1 MEILASTTGDNL
13 GTGTSELHMVS
24 GWLFD
29 AYAKNDKMV
38 LWIRQDDGNTI
49 RLEDEWS
56 HPIYVATNDNS
67 LFEEILGS
75 EDISGHV
82 LSSEIVPKYEK
93 LTDSQESMVLQLRL
107 TDSNN
112 ATKIASK
119 IEKNFRFGKIR
130 LYNVDVLPAQTYF
143 YEHGIFPTCYCNV
156 NSNKSGLD
164 WNVRDDVWSTD
175 YELPQFENIH
185 LTVFPKVAEGRIPRY
200 TDKIDHIEIQKY
212 LTDEIIRIEEESEI
226 DIVCKLMKQ
235 MDNTNADFVLTDDGD
250 SFTFPYLI
258 ERANT
263 NNIKLE
269 LGREKE
275 SGGLIK
281 PAKEGTSYF
290 SYGKI
295 FFKPSTVKLPGR
307 IHIDTDNSF
316 IMAESGLPGLYELAR
331 ICRMPFHTASRAS
344 IGKCMSSLQFYHA
357 DKKNVLIPWKP
368 TLAEHVKT
376 LDELLIADRGGMI
389 LEPRIGVH
397 ENVAELD
404 FVSLYP
410 TIMQKM
416 NISAE
421 TVFCQ
426 CCPDSKLQVPGLEN
440 YYRCEKR
447 KGLVPMALEILLSK
461 RKIYK
466 RLRNSTTDAK
476 LKEMY
481 NARQTALKWV
491 LVTSFGYLGFNN
503 AKFGRID
510 AHIAVCAFDRH
521 ILIRTIRTAE
531 QQGFKI
537 LHAIVDSIWVQKKAG
552 QRNARADDY
561 EILKQVIEKET
572 HFDISLEGIYK
583 WIAFVPSKSNDIVGV
598 PNRYFGVFEDGS
610 LKLRGIEA
618 RRHDTPIF
626 FSNYQ
631 QLILNILSEA
641 NTVGE
646 VKALF
651 PKIMDMFQRHQK
663 LLEERRVN
671 LENLAFTKRISK
683 NYDEYEDRN
692 TVENNA
698 ILKLSRGGKSLR
710 AGEILKYVITDYYRK
725 HSKKRSIPIEL
736 ANSHTEYD
744 VKRYCEILEDVTNT
758 VTEPFGLSL
767 KGNGAVQF

>member
-1 MEILASTTGDNL
+1 ML
-13 GTGTSELHMVS
+13 S

-38 LWIRQDDGNTI
+38 FWIRQSNGDTI
-49 RLEDEWS
+49 RIEDKWS
-56 HPIYVATNDNS
+56 HPIYVATDEDS
-67 LFEEILGS
+67 LFGEILES
-75 EDISGHV
+75 EDIAEQIS
-82 LSSEIVPKYEK
+82 SSEKVPKYEQ
-93 LTDSQESMVLQLRL
+93 LTDSKESMVLQLRL
-107 TDSNN
+107 KDSNK
-112 ATKIASK
+112 AKSVASK
-119 IEKNFRFGKIR
+119 IEKRFGFGKTR

-143 YEHGIFPTCYCNV
+143 YEHGIFPTCYCQIDMG
-156 NSNKSGLD
+156 KSGLK
-164 WNVRDDVWSTD
+164 WNLKDSVWSSD
-175 YELPQFENIH
+175 YELPHFQNIH
-185 LTVFPKVAEGRIPRY
+185 LTVVPTVAEGAIPRY
-200 TDKIDHIEIQKY
+200 TDKIDHVEIQKY
-212 LTDEIIRIEEESEI
+212 FTNEIIQIEDDSEA
-226 DIVCKLMKQ
+226 DIFFKLMKEIVKA
-235 MDNTNADFVLTDDGD
+235 NADFVLTDDGD

-258 ERANT
+258 ERANS
-263 NNIKLE
+263 NNIKLQ
-269 LGREKE
+269 LGREKDN
-275 SGGLIK
+275 GDLVK

-357 DKKNVLIPWKP
+357 DRKNVLIPWKP
-368 TLAEHVKT
+368 TLAEHVKS

-389 LEPRIGVH
+389 LEPRVGVY

-410 TIMQKM
+410 SIMQKM

-421 TVFCQ
+421 TIFCQ
-426 CCPDSKLQVPGLEN
+426 CCTDSKLLVPGLMN

-447 KGLVPMALEILLSK
+447 KGLVPTALEILLNK

-466 RLRNSTTDAK
+466 QLRNSATDAK

-510 AHIAVCAFDRH
+510 AHIAVCAFDRQ
-521 ILIRTIRTAE
+521 ILIQTMRTAE
-531 QQGFKI
+531 RQGFKI
-537 LHAIVDSIWVQKKAG
+537 LHAIVDSIWVQKNDGQKKAG
-552 QRNARADDY
+552 AQDY
-561 EILKQVIEKET
+561 GSLKESIEKEIN
-572 HFDISLEGIYK
+572 FDISLEGVYK

-631 QLILNILSEA
+631 QLILNMLSEA
-641 NTVGE
+641 DTVSE
-646 VKALF
+646 VKSMF
-651 PKIMDMFQRHQK
+651 PKIINIFQHHLK
-663 LLEERRVN
+663 LLKERRVN
-671 LENLAFTKRISK
+671 LNNLAFTKRISK
-683 NYDEYEDRN
+683 NHDEYEDRN
-692 TVENNA
+692 TVEHNA
-698 ILKLSRGGKSLR
+698 ILNLSKGGKSLR

-725 HSKKRSIPIEL
+725 YSKKRSVPIEL
-736 ANSHTEYD
+736 ANSHTRYD

-758 VTEPFGLSL
+758 VTEPFGMSV
-767 KGNGAVQF
+767 KGAAVIQF

>member
-1 MEILASTTGDNL
+1 
-13 GTGTSELHMVS
+13 MVS

-38 LWIRQDDGNTI
+38 FWIRQGNGNTI

-56 HPIYVATNDNS
+56 HPIYVATDDNS
-67 LFEEILGS
+67 LFEEILES
-75 EDISGHV
+75 KDITKHV

-93 LTDSQESMVLQLRL
+93 LTDSEESMVLQLRL
-107 TDSNN
+107 KDSNK
-112 ATKIASK
+112 ATKIASR
-119 IEKNFRFGKIR
+119 IEKKFRFGKIR

-143 YEHGIFPTCYCNV
+143 YEHGIFPTCYCHV
-156 NSNKSGLD
+156 NTDKTGLD
-164 WNVRDDVWSTD
+164 WDLRDDVWSTD

-185 LTVFPKVAEGRIPRY
+185 LRVFPKVAEGKIPRY
-200 TDKIDHIEIQKY
+200 TDRIDHIEIQKY
-212 LTDEIIRIEEESEI
+212 LTDEIIRIEDDCEI
-226 DIVCKLMKQ
+226 DIFCKLMKQ
-235 MDNTNADFVLTDDGD
+235 IANTNADFVLTDDGD

-258 ERANT
+258 ERANS
-263 NNIKLE
+263 NSIELE
-269 LGREKE
+269 LGREKDG

-357 DKKNVLIPWKP
+357 DRKNVLIPWKP
-368 TLAEHVKT
+368 TLAEHVKS
-376 LDELLIADRGGMI
+376 LEELLIADRGGMI

-410 TIMQKM
+410 SIMERK

-426 CCPDSKLQVPGLEN
+426 CCPDSKLQVPSLNN

-447 KGLVPMALEILLSK
+447 KGLVPTALEILLSK
-461 RKIYK
+461 RKMYK
-466 RLRNSTTDAK
+466 QLRNSAVDTQ
-476 LKEMY
+476 LREMY
-481 NARQTALKWV
+481 DARQTALKWV

-510 AHIAVCAFDRH
+510 AHIAVCAFDRQ

-531 QQGFKI
+531 EQGFKI
-537 LHAIVDSIWVQKKAG
+537 LHAIVDSIWVQKKGA
-552 QRNARADDY
+552 QKHARADDY
-561 EILKQVIEKET
+561 EVLKKAIENET
-572 HFDISLEGIYK
+572 GFDISLEGVYK
-583 WIAFVPSKSNDIVGV
+583 WIAFVPSKNNNIVGV
-598 PNRYFGVFEDGS
+598 PNRYFGVFEDGT

-631 QLILNILSEA
+631 QLILNILAEA
-641 NTVGE
+641 DTINE
-646 VKALF
+646 VKAMFPEIMELF
-651 PKIMDMFQRHQK
+651 QSHLK
-663 LLEERRVN
+663 LLKERRVN
-671 LENLAFTKRISK
+671 LNELVFTKRISK

-698 ILKLSRGGKSLR
+698 ILNLSGGGKSLR
-710 AGEILKYVITDYYRK
+710 AGEILKYVVTDYYRK

-736 ANSHTEYD
+736 VNSQTKYD
-744 VKRYCEILEDVTNT
+744 VKRYCELLEEVTNT

-767 KGNGAVQF
+767 KSEHAIQF

>member
-1 MEILASTTGDNL
+1 MSLS
-13 GTGTSELHMVS
+13 TGTSELHMVS

-29 AYAKNDKMV
+29 AYSKNNKMV
-38 LWIRQDDGNTI
+38 LWIRQNDGNTI
-49 RLEDEWS
+49 KLEDEWS
-56 HPIYVATNDNS
+56 HPIYVATEDNS
-67 LFEEILGS
+67 LFEEILAS

-82 LSSEIVPKYEK
+82 LRSEIVPKYEK

-107 TDSNN
+107 KDSNN

-119 IEKNFRFGKIR
+119 IEKKFRFGKIR

-156 NSNKSGLD
+156 NASKSGLH
-164 WNVRDDVWSTD
+164 WELRDDVWSAD

-185 LTVFPKVAEGRIPRY
+185 LRVFPKVSEGRIPRY
-200 TDKIDHIEIQKY
+200 TDKIDNIEIQKY
-212 LTDEIIRIEEESEI
+212 LTGEITRIEKGSEI
-226 DIVCKLMKQ
+226 DIFCDLMKE
-235 MDNTNADFVLTDDGD
+235 MVNTNADFVLTDDGD

-258 ERANT
+258 ARADSNS
-263 NNIKLE
+263 IKLE
-269 LGREKE
+269 LGREKN
-275 SGGLIK
+275 STGLVK

-307 IHIDTDNSF
+307 IHVDTDNSF

-357 DKKNVLIPWKP
+357 DRKNVLIPWKP

-426 CCPDSKLQVPGLEN
+426 CCPDSKLHVPGLDN

-447 KGLVPMALEILLSK
+447 KGLVPTALEILLSK
-461 RKIYK
+461 RRIYK
-466 RLRNSTTDAK
+466 RLRNSTSDTK
-476 LKEMY
+476 LKEIY

-510 AHIAVCAFDRH
+510 AHIAVCAFDRD

-537 LHAIVDSIWVQKKAG
+537 LHAIVDSIWVQKKDG
-552 QRNARADDY
+552 QRNARTDDY
-561 EILKQVIEKET
+561 EALKQVIEKET
-572 HFDISLEGIYK
+572 HFDISLEGVYK

-626 FSNYQ
+626 FSDYQ
-631 QLILNILSEA
+631 QLILNILAEA
-641 NTVGE
+641 NTVSE

-651 PKIMDMFQRHQK
+651 PKITDMFQRHLK
-663 LLEERRVN
+663 SLKERRVN
-671 LENLAFTKRISK
+671 LDNLAFTKRISK

-736 ANSHTEYD
+736 ANSHTQYD
-744 VKRYCEILEDVTNT
+744 VKRYCEILQDVTNT

-767 KGNGAVQF
+767 TGERTIRF

>member
-1 MEILASTTGDNL
+1 
-13 GTGTSELHMVS
+13 MVS

-38 LWIRQDDGNTI
+38 FWIRQGNGNTI

-56 HPIYVATNDNS
+56 HPIYVATDDNS
-67 LFEEILGS
+67 LFEEILES
-75 EDISGHV
+75 KDITKHV

-93 LTDSQESMVLQLRL
+93 LTDSEESMVLQLRL
-107 TDSNN
+107 KDSNK
-112 ATKIASK
+112 ATKIASR
-119 IEKNFRFGKIR
+119 IEKKFRFGKIR

-143 YEHGIFPTCYCNV
+143 YEHSIFPTCYCHV
-156 NSNKSGLD
+156 NTGKTGLD
-164 WNVRDDVWSTD
+164 WDVRDDVWSTD

-185 LTVFPKVAEGRIPRY
+185 LRVFPKVAEGKIPRY
-200 TDKIDHIEIQKY
+200 TDRIDHIEIQKY
-212 LTDEIIRIEEESEI
+212 LTDEIIRIEDDCEI
-226 DIVCKLMKQ
+226 DIFCKLMKQ
-235 MDNTNADFVLTDDGD
+235 IANTNADFVLTDDGD

-258 ERANT
+258 ERANS
-263 NNIKLE
+263 NSIELE
-269 LGREKE
+269 LGREKDG

-357 DKKNVLIPWKP
+357 DRKNVLIPWKP
-368 TLAEHVKT
+368 TLAEHVKS
-376 LDELLIADRGGMI
+376 LEELLIADRGGMI
-389 LEPRIGVH
+389 HEPRIGVH

-410 TIMQKM
+410 SIMEKK

-426 CCPDSKLQVPGLEN
+426 CCPDSKLQVPGLNN

-447 KGLVPMALEILLSK
+447 KGLVPTALEILLSK
-461 RKIYK
+461 RKMYK
-466 RLRNSTTDAK
+466 QLRNSAVDTK
-476 LKEMY
+476 LREMY
-481 NARQTALKWV
+481 DARQTALKWV

-510 AHIAVCAFDRH
+510 AHIAVCAFDRQ

-531 QQGFKI
+531 EQGFKI
-537 LHAIVDSIWVQKKAG
+537 LHAIVDSIWVQKKGA
-552 QRNARADDY
+552 QKHARADDY
-561 EILKQVIEKET
+561 EVLKKAIENET
-572 HFDISLEGIYK
+572 GFDISLEGVYK
-583 WIAFVPSKSNDIVGV
+583 WIAFVPSKNNNIVGV
-598 PNRYFGVFEDGS
+598 PNRYFGVFEDGT

-631 QLILNILSEA
+631 QLILNILAETDTI
-641 NTVGE
+641 NE
-646 VKALF
+646 VKAMF
-651 PKIMDMFQRHQK
+651 PKMMELFQRHLKQLK
-663 LLEERRVN
+663 ERRVN
-671 LENLAFTKRISK
+671 LNELVFTKRISK
-683 NYDEYEDRN
+683 NHDEYEDRD

-698 ILKLSRGGKSLR
+698 ILNLSGGGKSLR
-710 AGEILKYVITDYYRK
+710 AGEILKYVVTDYYRK

-736 ANSHTEYD
+736 ANSETKYD
-744 VKRYCEILEDVTNT
+744 VKRYCELLEEVTNT

-767 KGNGAVQF
+767 KSEHAIQF

>member
-1 MEILASTTGDNL
+1 
-13 GTGTSELHMVS
+13 MVS

-38 LWIRQDDGNTI
+38 FWIRQGNGNTI

-56 HPIYVATNDNS
+56 HPIYVATDDNS
-67 LFEEILGS
+67 LFEEILES
-75 EDISGHV
+75 KDITKHV

-93 LTDSQESMVLQLRL
+93 LTDSEESMVLQLRL
-107 TDSNN
+107 KDSNK
-112 ATKIASK
+112 ATKIASR
-119 IEKNFRFGKIR
+119 IEKKFRFGKIR

-143 YEHGIFPTCYCNV
+143 YEHSIFPTCYCHV
-156 NSNKSGLD
+156 NTGKTGLD
-164 WNVRDDVWSTD
+164 WDVRDDVWSTD

-185 LTVFPKVAEGRIPRY
+185 LRVFPKVAEGKIPRY
-200 TDKIDHIEIQKY
+200 TDRIDHIEIQKY
-212 LTDEIIRIEEESEI
+212 LTDEIIRIEDDCEI
-226 DIVCKLMKQ
+226 DIFCKLMKQ
-235 MDNTNADFVLTDDGD
+235 IANTNADFVLTDDGD

-258 ERANT
+258 ERANS
-263 NNIKLE
+263 NSIELE
-269 LGREKE
+269 LGREKDG
-275 SGGLIK
+275 SGGLTR

-357 DKKNVLIPWKP
+357 DRKNVLIPWKP
-368 TLAEHVKT
+368 TLAEHVKS
-376 LDELLIADRGGMI
+376 LEELLIADRGGMI
-389 LEPRIGVH
+389 HEPRIGVH

-410 TIMQKM
+410 SIMEKK

-426 CCPDSKLQVPGLEN
+426 CCPDSKLQVPGLNN

-447 KGLVPMALEILLSK
+447 KGLVPTALEILLSK
-461 RKIYK
+461 RKMYK
-466 RLRNSTTDAK
+466 QLRNSAVDTK
-476 LKEMY
+476 LREMY
-481 NARQTALKWV
+481 DARQTALKWV

-510 AHIAVCAFDRH
+510 AHIAVCAFDRQ

-531 QQGFKI
+531 EQGFKI
-537 LHAIVDSIWVQKKAG
+537 LHAIVDSIWVQKKGA
-552 QRNARADDY
+552 QKHARADDY
-561 EILKQVIEKET
+561 EVLKKAIENET
-572 HFDISLEGIYK
+572 GFDISLEGVYK
-583 WIAFVPSKSNDIVGV
+583 WIAFVPSKNNNIVGV
-598 PNRYFGVFEDGS
+598 PNRYFGVFEDGT

-631 QLILNILSEA
+631 QLILNILAETDTI
-641 NTVGE
+641 NE
-646 VKALF
+646 VKAMF
-651 PKIMDMFQRHQK
+651 PKMMELFQSHLKQLK
-663 LLEERRVN
+663 ERRVN
-671 LENLAFTKRISK
+671 LNELVFTKRISK

-698 ILKLSRGGKSLR
+698 ILNLSGGGKSLR
-710 AGEILKYVITDYYRK
+710 AGEILKYVVTDYYRK

-736 ANSHTEYD
+736 ANSETKYD
-744 VKRYCEILEDVTNT
+744 VKRYCELLEEVTNT

-767 KGNGAVQF
+767 KSEHAIQF

>member
-1 MEILASTTGDNL
+1 MF
-13 GTGTSELHMVS
+13 S

-38 LWIRQDDGNTI
+38 FWIRQEDGNTI

-56 HPIYVATNDNS
+56 HPIYVATDDHS
-67 LFEEILGS
+67 LFEQILGS

-82 LSSEIVPKYEK
+82 SSSEIVAKYEK
-93 LTDSQESMVLQLRL
+93 LTDSRESMVLQLRL
-107 TDSNN
+107 KDSNN
-112 ATKIASK
+112 ATNIASK
-119 IEKNFRFGKIR
+119 IEKKFRFGKIR

-143 YEHGIFPTCYCNV
+143 YEHGIFPTCYSRV
-156 NSNKSGLD
+156 NTSKSGLD
-164 WNVRDDVWSTD
+164 WDVRDDVWSTD

-185 LTVFPKVAEGRIPRY
+185 LRIFPKVKEGRIPRY
-200 TDKIDHIEIQKY
+200 KDRIDHIEIQKY

-226 DIVCKLMKQ
+226 DIVYKLMKQ
-235 MDNTNADFVLTDDGD
+235 IANTNPDFVLTDNGD

-258 ERANT
+258 ERANC
-263 NNIKLE
+263 NGIELE
-269 LGREKE
+269 LGREKD
-275 SGGLIK
+275 SGGLVK

-357 DKKNVLIPWKP
+357 DRKNVLIPWKP
-368 TLAEHVKT
+368 TLAEYIKS
-376 LDELLIADRGGMI
+376 LDELLIVDRGGMI

-416 NISAE
+416 NISSE

-426 CCPDSKLQVPGLEN
+426 CCPDSKLQVPGLDN

-447 KGLVPMALEILLSK
+447 KGLVPTALEILLSK

-466 RLRNSTTDAK
+466 ELRNSTSDAK
-476 LKEMY
+476 LREMY

-521 ILIRTIRTAE
+521 ILIQTIRTAE

-552 QRNARADDY
+552 QKIARIEDY
-561 EILKQVIEKET
+561 EALKQTIENET
-572 HFDISLEGIYK
+572 HFDISLEGVYK
-583 WIAFVPSKSNDIVGV
+583 WIAFVPSKSNNIVGV
-598 PNRYFGVFEDGS
+598 PNRYFGVFEDGT

-631 QLILNILSEA
+631 QLILSMLSEA
-641 NTVGE
+641 NTVNE

-651 PKIMDMFQRHQK
+651 PKIMDMFQRHMK
-663 LLEERRVN
+663 LLKERRVN
-671 LENLAFTKRISK
+671 LDNLAFTKRISK

-725 HSKKRSIPIEL
+725 YSKKRSIPIEL

-767 KGNGAVQF
+767 KGDGAIQF

>member
-1 MEILASTTGDNL
+1 MF
-13 GTGTSELHMVS
+13 S

-38 LWIRQDDGNTI
+38 FWIRLTDGNTI
-49 RLEDEWS
+49 KLEDDWT
-56 HPIYVATNDNS
+56 HPIYVATDDNTI
-67 LFEEILGS
+67 FEEILGS
-75 EDISGHV
+75 EDISKHI
-82 LSSEIVPKYEK
+82 LSSQAISKYEK
-93 LTDSQESMVLQLRL
+93 LTDSKQSLVLELRL
-107 TDSNN
+107 KDSNK
-112 ATKIASK
+112 ATTIASN
-119 IEKNFRFGKIR
+119 IEKKFRFGKIR

-143 YEHGIFPTCYCNV
+143 YEHGIFPTCYCHINT
-156 NSNKSGLD
+156 SKSGLD
-164 WNVRDDVWSTD
+164 WGVRDDVWSTD
-175 YELPQFENIH
+175 YELPQFDNIH
-185 LTVFPKVAEGRIPRY
+185 LSVFPKVDEGKIPRG
-200 TDKIDHIEIQKY
+200 TDRIDHIEIRKY
-212 LTDEIIRIEEESEI
+212 LTDEIIRIGEDSEI
-226 DIVCKLMKQ
+226 DVIHKLMKQ
-235 MDNTNADFVLTDDGD
+235 VENTNPDFVFTDDGD

-258 ERANT
+258 ERANH
-263 NNIKLE
+263 NGIQLQ
-269 LGREKE
+269 LGRQKVN
-275 SGGLIK
+275 GGLIK
-281 PAKEGTSYF
+281 PTKEGTSYF

-316 IMAESGLPGLYELAR
+316 IMAQSGLPGLYELAR

-357 DKKNVLIPWKP
+357 DRKNILIPWKP
-368 TLAEHVKT
+368 TFAEHIKS
-376 LDELLIADRGGMI
+376 LEELLIADRGGMI

-410 TIMQKM
+410 SIMEKK

-421 TVFCQ
+421 TVFCE
-426 CCPDSKLQVPGLEN
+426 CCPDSKLQVPGLHN

-447 KGLVPMALEILLSK
+447 KGLVPTALEILLSK

-466 RLRNSTTDAK
+466 RLRNSTTDTK

-481 NARQTALKWV
+481 NARQSALKWV

-552 QRNARADDY
+552 QRNARANDY
-561 EILKQVIEKET
+561 EALKQVIENET
-572 HFDISLEGIYK
+572 HFDISLEGVYK

-610 LKLRGIEA
+610 LKIRGIEA

-626 FSNYQ
+626 FSDYQ
-631 QLILNILSEA
+631 QLILNILAEA
-641 NTVGE
+641 NIVSE

-651 PKIMDMFQRHQK
+651 PKIMDMFQRHLK
-663 LLEERRVN
+663 LLKERRVN
-671 LENLAFTKRISK
+671 LDDLAFTKRISK

-725 HSKKRSIPIEL
+725 YSKKRSIPIEL

-744 VKRYCEILEDVTNT
+744 VKRYCEILEYVTNT

-767 KGNGAVQF
+767 KGEGAIQF

>member
-1 MEILASTTGDNL
+1 MF
-13 GTGTSELHMVS
+13 S

-38 LWIRQDDGNTI
+38 FWIRQCNGDTVSI
-49 RLEDEWS
+49 EDKWS
-56 HPIYVATNDNS
+56 HPMYVATDDNS
-67 LFEEILGS
+67 LFGEILES
-75 EDISGHV
+75 EDITQHV
-82 LSSEIVPKYEK
+82 SSSEIVPKYEK
-93 LTDSQESMVLQLRL
+93 LTDSKESMVLQLRL
-107 TDSNN
+107 KDSNK
-112 ATKIASK
+112 ATKVASK
-119 IEKNFRFGKIR
+119 IEKKFRFGKIR

-143 YEHGIFPTCYCNV
+143 YEHGIFPTCYCHV
-156 NSNKSGLD
+156 STDKSGLH
-164 WNVRDDVWSTD
+164 WNVRDNVWSTD
-175 YELPQFENIH
+175 YELPQFENVH
-185 LTVFPKVAEGRIPRY
+185 LRVFPQVAEGTIPRY
-200 TDKIDHIEIQKY
+200 TDKIDYIEIQKY
-212 LTDEIIRIEEESEI
+212 SNDEIIRIEENSET
-226 DIVCKLMKQ
+226 DIFCKLMKQ
-235 MDNTNADFVLTDDGD
+235 MAKTNADFVLTDDGD

-258 ERANT
+258 ERAHS

-269 LGREKE
+269 LGREKD
-275 SGGLIK
+275 SAGLIK

-368 TLAEHVKT
+368 TLAEHVKS

-410 TIMQKM
+410 SIMQKM

-426 CCPDSKLQVPGLEN
+426 CCPDSKLLVPGLDN

-447 KGLVPMALEILLSK
+447 RGLVPTALEILLNK

-510 AHIAVCAFDRH
+510 AHIAVCAFDRQ

-537 LHAIVDSIWVQKKAG
+537 LHAIVDSIWVQKKDG
-552 QRNARADDY
+552 QKKARSEDY
-561 EILKQVIEKET
+561 EALKQAIENET
-572 HFDISLEGIYK
+572 NFDISLEGVYK

-626 FSNYQ
+626 FSDYQ
-631 QLILNILSEA
+631 QLILNMLSEA
-641 NTVGE
+641 DTVSE
-646 VKALF
+646 VKAMF
-651 PKIMDMFQRHQK
+651 PNIMDIFQNHLK
-663 LLEERRVN
+663 LLKERRVN
-671 LENLAFTKRISK
+671 LNNLAFTKRISK
-683 NYDEYEDRN
+683 NYDEYQDRN

-698 ILKLSRGGKSLR
+698 ILNLSRGGKSLR

-725 HSKKRSIPIEL
+725 YSKKRSIPIEL
-736 ANSHTEYD
+736 VNSQTRYD

-758 VTEPFGLSL
+758 VTEPFGMSL
-767 KGNGAVQF
+767 KGEVIQF